1 MQILKTAGNKK
12 KSLAGHTLPIVHS
25 ALFFSCSNDIPFPLE
40 KVVHK
45 LKRTGVILY
54 EVAWAEKSFV
64 WNIFLL

>member
-12 KSLAGHTLPIVHS
+12 KVLQVTLPIVHS
-25 ALFFSCSNDIPFPLE
+25 VLFFSCSNDIPFPLE